1 MLEEQHSSRIRET
14 QPEDV
19 EELHSLVCDLADFE
33 NLRETVASTPRDLH
47 RALFGNSPRVE
58 ALVAEITP
66 HGLPEQSKGPSLT
79 GMAFFFQT
87 FSTFTGRQGLWL
99 EDLYVRPEYRNQ
111 GIGKAL
117 LTHFLSV
124 AQSRG
129 CARAEWS
136 VLDWN
141 TSAIDFYEH
150 LGAEIMPEWRIA
162 RLDLQK

>member
-1 MLEEQHSSRIRET
+1 M
-14 QPEDV
+14 
-19 EELHSLVCDLADFE
+19 CDLADFE

-66 HGLPEQSKGPSLT
+66 HSQPEQSKGPSLT

-117 LTHFLSV
+117 CKQLAADKGCYVYMGSRNLDKGAAAVDNTMRALESNACANETFCGNAHCDSTGEVLSD
-124 AQSRG
+124 S
-129 CARAEWS
+129 
-136 VLDWN
+136 
-141 TSAIDFYEH
+141 
-150 LGAEIMPEWRIA
+150 
-162 RLDLQK
+162 LQ

>member
-1 MLEEQHSSRIRET
+1 M
-14 QPEDV
+14 
-19 EELHSLVCDLADFE
+19 
-33 NLRETVASTPRDLH
+33 ST
-47 RALFGNSPRVE
+47 
-58 ALVAEITP
+58 
-66 HGLPEQSKGPSLT
+66 
-79 GMAFFFQT
+79 FFFQT